1 MKFERFPS
9 SIDDSVNYVADLGA
23 DGKLEARYVHRPGSR
38 HHNIYVSSQTYCA
51 QGCKFCHLT
60 ASGQNTGRGTT
71 SMEIGL
77 QVLEVLKHSPID
89 SKDELHILFMARG
102 EFMATELINN
112 WDDVVLGV
120 LLARRCV
127 GHTGPTIFKIST
139 IMPITMPPLRN
150 FLAGGAAQ
158 PIIYYSMYST
168 SLAWLR
174 KWMPNAQDPSFA
186 LRELVDWQTVTGG
199 MPVVIHF
206 APVPGQTDTPESVAK
221 LVKMVRESGLRVSY
235 NLVNFNPPPTWTNQ
249 LYTLGQKSLETIR
262 GYILDVEPN
271 AQVNIKERVGRD
283 VYASCGMF
291 VSK

>member
-1 MKFERFPS
+1 
-9 SIDDSVNYVADLGA
+9 
-23 DGKLEARYVHRPGSR
+23 
-38 HHNIYVSSQTYCA
+38 
-51 QGCKFCHLT
+51 
-60 ASGQNTGRGTT
+60 
-71 SMEIGL
+71 
-77 QVLEVLKHSPID
+77 
-89 SKDELHILFMARG
+89 
-102 EFMATELINN
+102 
-112 WDDVVLGV
+112 
-120 LLARRCV
+120 
-127 GHTGPTIFKIST
+127 
-139 IMPITMPPLRN
+139 
-150 FLAGGAAQ
+150 
-158 PIIYYSMYST
+158 
-168 SLAWLR
+168 
-174 KWMPNAQDPSFA
+174 MPNAQDPSFA